1 MDPITPPQEPDEP
14 EVRQKASLR
23 QVAGAVFWS
32 FFGIRKHKDYQAD
45 VNAITPL
52 QIVIMGILGGVLLVL
67 GIALLV
73 HFIVS

>member
-1 MDPITPPQEPDEP
+1 MEPIIPDQEPEEP
-14 EVRQKASLR
+14 EVRRKASLR

-45 VNAITPL
+45 VSAITPL
-52 QIVIMGILGGVLLVL
+52 QIVIMGLLGGVLLVL